1 MTTTPRPAFSI
12 KHNASIKHINVR
24 KEGEEGNEV
33 LALDLKLQFKGLDRR
48 LCAYF
53 DEALEAFLW
62 RGDTDALI
70 ARNQFLSPVQYSN
83 YVSGAHV
90 SIGGRDFDGSDV
102 KKFSITPKDGGV
114 IDLTC
119 SVTLGF
125 VTTESVAFLS
135 GLLHDEGRVEITGPL
150 DLFDADLVPIKPV
163 PTVQALPL
171 EQITDGIYAL
181 PWEGGA
187 A

>member
-1 MTTTPRPAFSI
+1 MATTPRPAFSI

-24 KEGEEGNEV
+24 KEGEEGNEA

-53 DEALEAFLW
+53 DDALEAFLW

-70 ARNQFLSPVQYSN
+70 ARNQFLTPVQYSN
-83 YVSGAHV
+83 FVKGAYV
-90 SIGGRDFDGSDV
+90 SIGGRDFDNSDV
-102 KKFSITPKDGGV
+102 KKFSIAPKDGGV
-114 IDLTC
+114 IDLIC

-150 DLFDADLVPIKPV
+150 DLFDPDPVPIKPV

-171 EQITDGIYAL
+171 EQGTDGVYAL
-181 PWEGGA
+181 PWEG
-187 A
+187 

>member
-1 MTTTPRPAFSI
+1 MTTTQRPAFSI

-24 KEGEEGNEV
+24 KEGEEGNEA

-53 DEALEAFLW
+53 DDALEVFLW

-70 ARNQFLSPVQYSN
+70 ARNQFLAPVQYGN
-83 YVSGAHV
+83 FVRGADV
-90 SIGGRDFDGSDV
+90 EINGRGFTGADI

-114 IDLTC
+114 IDLVC
-119 SVTLGF
+119 SVTIGLIVSGD
-125 VTTESVAFLS
+125 VAFLS
-135 GLLHDEGRVEITGPL
+135 NLLQDEIGVKLEGQP
-150 DLFDADLVPIKPV
+150 DLFSGDNSNKDAEVTEEV
-163 PTVQALPL
+163 VQYLAKL
-171 EQITDGIYAL
+171 GK
-181 PWEGGA
+181 GA